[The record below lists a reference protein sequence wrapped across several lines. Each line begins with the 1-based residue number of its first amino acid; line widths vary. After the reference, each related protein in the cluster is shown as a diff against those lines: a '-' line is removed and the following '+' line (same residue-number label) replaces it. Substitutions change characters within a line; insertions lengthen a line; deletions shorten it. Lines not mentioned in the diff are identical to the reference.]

1 MKKFTNFKNFKPT
14 KIEMRLKKERIMNN
28 VDELYEKYYN
38 ACKNDYGNDDEL
50 KEDKKKKADYKQF
63 ELFDKTDRNLKS
75 DEETKKTKT
84 KEIEYLEKNV
94 DKKGFIKYFRYEPT
108 ALVRKLLCKN
118 TQDLKKV
125 WMRLNNK
132 RLN

>member
-1 MKKFTNFKNFKPT
+1 
-14 KIEMRLKKERIMNN
+14 MNN